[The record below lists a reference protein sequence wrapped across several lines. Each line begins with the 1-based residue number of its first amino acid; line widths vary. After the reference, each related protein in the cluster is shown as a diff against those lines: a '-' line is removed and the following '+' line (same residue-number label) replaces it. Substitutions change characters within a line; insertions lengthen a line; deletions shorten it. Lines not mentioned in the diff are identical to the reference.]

1 MGHAWFDELAELIA
15 IPSVS
20 ADPERASDVRR
31 AAEWVRDFIRA
42 TGGEAELVETQRQ
55 PLVIGEVRASAN
67 ADSAPTVLC
76 YCHFDVQPPAPLER
90 WTSDPF
96 TLVERDG
103 WLYARGVTDDKG
115 QLYIVLAAVRGL
127 AAEGKLPVNVRIA
140 FDGEE
145 EVGGTSIGEW
155 VAADTGPADACLIL
169 DGGMTERDKPE
180 FTIATRG
187 LVAFDLTVRTGPSDL
202 HSGLFGNAG
211 LNAIHALMQC
221 LQAILPRGGRLP
233 EPLRAGILSPSAEE
247 LAGWS
252 GLKPGAEL
260 LAQAGIAPYDERAAE
275 DFYVRT
281 WAEPS
286 AEINGFHAG
295 KPILNTT
302 LISSAHANFTLR
314 LAPGQDPVEIA
325 GAVRSLVEQ
334 AAPSGA
340 ELELEQVQAAR
351 PGIVDPDALAIK
363 LGLDGFERGMGVRPL
378 LVRVGGTMPVLA
390 RLVDRGVPTI
400 MTGFGLIES
409 NVHAPDERLPVEY
422 VETGIR
428 TIRELFVSLGSLSKC
443 PRPVAR
449 PGRRWQDGEGG
460 CQQRQVARRAAPP
473 PEDDRP
479 DALMVRVLGNEPGM
493 AELAHLV
500 DDRK

>member
-1 MGHAWFDELAELIA
+1 MASAWFDELAELIA

-20 ADPERASDVRR
+20 ADPDRADDVRR
-31 AAEWVRDFIRA
+31 AAEWVRDFVIA
-42 TGGEAELVETQRQ
+42 AGGEAALVETDRQ
-55 PLVIGEVRASAN
+55 PLVIGDVRASAN

-90 WTSDPF
+90 WTDDPF

-103 WLYARGVTDDKG
+103 WLYSRGVTDDKG
-115 QLYIVLAAVRGL
+115 QLYMVLAAVREL
-127 AAEGKLPVNVRIA
+127 AAEGALPVNVRIA

-145 EVGGTSIGEW
+145 EVGGTSIGKW

-221 LQAILPRGGRLP
+221 LQAILPREGRLP
-233 EPLRAGILSPSAEE
+233 EPLRAGILAPTADE
-247 LAGWS
+247 LASWGA
-252 GLKPGAEL
+252 LKPGGEL
-260 LAQAGIAPYDERAAE
+260 LEQAGITPYDERAGD

-314 LAPGQDPVEIA
+314 LAPGQDPGEIA
-325 GAVRSLVEQ
+325 AAVRRLVED
-334 AAPSGA
+334 ASPAGA
-340 ELELEQVQAAR
+340 QLELVQVQGAR
-351 PGIVDPDALAIK
+351 PGIVDPAAEAIQ
-363 LGLDGFERGMGVRPL
+363 LGLEAFERGMGVRPL

-390 RLVDRGVPTI
+390 QLVDRGIPTI

-428 TIRELFVSLGSLSKC
+428 TVRELFLSLGRLST
-443 PRPVAR
+443 
-449 PGRRWQDGEGG
+449 
-460 CQQRQVARRAAPP
+460 
-473 PEDDRP
+473 
-479 DALMVRVLGNEPGM
+479 
-493 AELAHLV
+493 
-500 DDRK
+500 